1 MSVGYG
7 HLACQTFGGRLA
19 TIVFS
24 CLGIP
29 LTLLFIANMGNLL
42 ARLFR
47 KGYLRLSEWARA
59 RRQRRKGQLWV
70 SSDLRIE
77 PQRVFRS
84 AALSSLFSRHVVSL
98 AVLYRG
104 VGGVARATPSGAR
117 AQHVSALE
125 QISKE
130 TQRLRRRRDVYIPV
144 PLPLAIFV
152 LYMLL
157 GALLFSLWEGWRFFD
172 SFYFCFITLSTI
184 GFGGTRPRT
193 TCTLLYSRMVHI
205 TLNWRRRMPRREPLR
220 RTMYSYSSCADLVP
234 STEGTS
240 NAQAKLVVCG
250 VWLLVGL
257 SLMSTPLLGSGSGSH

>member
-7 HLACQTFGGRLA
+7 HLACQTFGGRLT
-19 TIVFS
+19 TIFFS
-24 CLGIP
+24 LLGIP

-47 KGYLRLSEWARA
+47 RGYLRLSEWARA

-70 SSDLRIE
+70 SSELHIE
-77 PQRVFRS
+77 PRRVFHS

-104 VGGVARATPSGAR
+104 VGGVGRAT
-117 AQHVSALE
+117 QQVSALE

-130 TQRLRRRRDVYIPV
+130 TQRLRRQRDVYIPV

-184 GFGGTRPRT
+184 GFGGAHP
-193 TCTLLYSRMVHI
+193 
-205 TLNWRRRMPRREPLR
+205 LN
-220 RTMYSYSSCADLVP
+220 
-234 STEGTS
+234 
-240 NAQAKLVVCG
+240 
-250 VWLLVGL
+250 
-257 SLMSTPLLGSGSGSH
+257 

>member
-1 MSVGYG
+1 M
-7 HLACQTFGGRLA
+7 
-19 TIVFS
+19 
-24 CLGIP
+24 
-29 LTLLFIANMGNLL
+29 ANMGNML

-47 KGYLRLSEWARA
+47 DGYLRLSEWARA
-59 RRQRRKGQLWV
+59 RRRKRKGQLWV
-70 SSDLRIE
+70 SSELHIE
-77 PQRVFRS
+77 PQRVFHS
-84 AALSSLFSRHVVSL
+84 SALSSLFARHVVSL

-104 VGGVARATPSGAR
+104 VGSVARATPSGAR

-184 GFGGTRPRT
+184 GFGGARALLY
-193 TCTLLYSRMVHI
+193 CTLVHI
-205 TLNWRRRMPRREPLR
+205 TSRNYCM
-220 RTMYSYSSCADLVP
+220 YSSCADLVP
-234 STEGTS
+234 STESTS
-240 NAQAKLVVCG
+240 NSQAKLVVCG

-257 SLMSTPLLGSGSGSH
+257 SLMSTPLLGSHSLGSSLSLVGYAEQRTDPCSEHCKNIYS